1 MFHAEEAGDRETLS
15 RVKEH
20 YFLAAET
27 RGKKRP
33 ERKEENAI
41 RGLEAF
47 CADAPREKERER
59 ERERGLATNGSISS
73 VKVRI
78 DL

>member
-59 ERERGLATNGSISS
+59 ERERE
-73 VKVRI
+73 
-78 DL
+78 D